1 MCSSDLGPNGLTL
14 VGIGPATNL
23 GLALA
28 TEPALAANIAEIVL
42 MTGAWA
48 EGNVTPAADA
58 AELLAL
64 FAIADSLLV
73 IADGLD
79 RAAAALAA
87 DPPPA
92 VRESA

>member
-1 MCSSDLGPNGLTL
+1 MCSSDLAGATG
-14 VGIGPATNL
+14 GPA
-23 GLALA
+23 GA
-28 TEPALAANIAEIVL
+28 PAPIAADPDAAMAAAIEA
-42 MTGAWA
+42 MRAR
-48 EGNVTPAADA
+48 NVTPAADA

-79 RAAAALAA
+79 RAAAALAV
-87 DPPPA
+87 DSPPA